1 MPPPRGEFR
10 RRIGRFARALLF
22 LALGLV
28 LFTIGAIILGTRKV
42 IIEHAPPQLITNDVT
57 GLNPVALSH
66 VIEPTTTEE
75 VVAAIRNTQGP
86 IAIGGGRYSMGGQT
100 AVDGGVQVDMR
111 KMNRILSID
120 TAARQITVQA
130 GTRWRQIQ
138 EAIDTLG
145 LAVKI
150 MQTYSNF
157 TVGGSMS
164 VNSHGRYVGQGPLVL
179 SVRSFRMVLADGSV
193 VEARG
198 ERPEARE
205 LLSES
210 NAGCPRPLVSCL
222 SPLALFYATIGS
234 YGALGVITDA
244 TLDLVPNTR
253 VKRQNS
259 VMPITEYARWFA
271 DSIRPNKLAT
281 FHNGDIYPDAYET
294 VNAVTYW
301 ETGDSITVADRLIPK
316 DRNYGLNRFI
326 FHMISEWPGGK
337 WTRQHVV
344 DPWIF
349 RGQPVTWRNYE
360 ASYDVAELEPSSR
373 AKKTYVLQEYF
384 VPVEQF
390 DAFVPKMRAV
400 LNKHDVNVINI
411 SIRHALA
418 DPGTFLAWAPSETFA
433 FVIYYKQ
440 ETSEPAYSQVGV
452 WTRELIDSV
461 LTVGGRW
468 YLPYQ
473 PHATLEQFARG
484 YPGKDRLF
492 ALKRQLDPDNRFR
505 NHLWDTY
512 YLPTIDSSAIPL
524 EPSARAMLDTLT
536 GYRRDEGQTFLTH
549 PEWYIVYNPDEYAEW
564 MKDKLPTDFPYL
576 ESIGQFWANY
586 SEAKRLTANRYPFNW
601 GYHVMLGVIG
611 TSYTAELALKGLYEN
626 TVGRFSGWTAG
637 HQLTDEDHFAAQ
649 VAADYGKFI
658 HVRPWYEF
666 RFAEKLKA
674 LWTDLPLW
682 GPHAFR
688 KWERKFF
695 LSVEYGVKAIYGTV
709 IEKATRAAYTPE
721 QDRMY
726 LVTRGM
732 VPGATA
738 LDPRHGLMA
747 LPRYDKFR
755 DTLLAWSAR
764 DTFPDIQ
771 EIAGNDRIFL
781 TGVAPAS
788 WNWQGARG
796 WGVNA
801 MPLPT
806 DPSRKRITV
815 SVPVSDL
822 LPTLRDLSQ
831 NGIVVDHVYDY

>member
-1 MPPPRGEFR
+1 MPPPRGAFR
-10 RRIGRFARALLF
+10 RRIGRLARALLF
-22 LALGLV
+22 LLIGLL
-28 LFTIGAIILGTRKV
+28 LFTAGAALLGARSVKV
-42 IIEHAPPQLITNDVT
+42 EHAPPQLITNDVT
-57 GLNPVALSH
+57 GLNPVVLSR

-75 VVAAIRNTQGP
+75 VVAAVRNTRGP

-179 SVRSFRMVLADGSV
+179 SVRSFRIVLSDGTV
-193 VEARG
+193 AEATRDSG
-198 ERPEARE
+198 SRV
-205 LLSES
+205 LGLES
-210 NAGCPRPLVSCL
+210 RTEFLDPRLKTLDS
-222 SPLALFYATIGS
+222 LFYAVIGS

-253 VKRQNS
+253 VRRQNS

-271 DSIRPNKLAT
+271 DSVRANPAAT

-301 ETGDSITVADRLIPK
+301 ETGDTVTVADRLIPK
-316 DRNYGLNRFI
+316 ERSYGLSRFV
-326 FHMISEWPGGK
+326 FQVISEWPGGK
-337 WTRQHVV
+337 WARQHIV

-373 AKKTYVLQEYF
+373 VKKTYVLQEYF
-384 VPVEQF
+384 IPVEQF

-400 LNKHDVNVINI
+400 LTKHDVNVINI

-418 DPGTFLAWAPSETFA
+418 DPGTFLAWAPTEVFA

-440 ETSEPAYSQVGV
+440 DTSEPASAEVGV

-461 LTVGGRW
+461 LTIGGRW

-492 ALKRQLDPDNRFR
+492 ALKARLDPENRFR
-505 NHLWDTY
+505 NNLWDTY
-512 YLPTIDSSAIPL
+512 YLPTVDSSAIPL
-524 EPSARAMLDTLT
+524 EASARAMLDTLG
-536 GYRRDEGQTFLTH
+536 GYRRDEGQAFLTH
-549 PEWYIVYNPDEYAEW
+549 PEWYIVYNPDEYAAWLE
-564 MKDKLPTDFPYL
+564 DKLPTDFPYL

-586 SEAKRLTANRYPFNW
+586 SEARRLTANRYPFNW

-626 TVGRFSGWTAG
+626 TAGRFSGWTAG
-637 HQLTDEDHFAAQ
+637 HQLTDEDRFAAD
-649 VAADYGKFI
+649 VAADYVQFI
-658 HVRPWYEF
+658 RVRPWYEY
-666 RFAEKLKA
+666 RFTEKLGA
-674 LWTDLPLW
+674 LWTGLPLW
-682 GPHAFR
+682 GPHPFR

-695 LSVEYGVKAIYGTV
+695 LSAEYGVKALYGKA
-709 IEKATRAAYTPE
+709 IEMASRVAYAPEVETRYV
-721 QDRMY
+721 
-726 LVTRGM
+726 LTRGLA
-732 VPGATA
+732 PGTTA
-738 LDPRHGLMA
+738 LDPRHGLVA
-747 LPRYDKFR
+747 LPRYDTFR

-764 DTFPDIQ
+764 DTLPVLQ
-771 EIAGNDRIFL
+771 EIAGNDQIFL
-781 TGVAPAS
+781 TGVAPAQ

-806 DPSRKRITV
+806 DPGRKRITA
-815 SVPVSDL
+815 SVPVPDL
-822 LPTLRDLSQ
+822 LPTLRALSE
-831 NGIVVDHVYDY
+831 NGIVVDHIYDY